1 MNVNISLVLSLLS
14 LLLSFAVG
22 VTGIRR
28 SHRSDDRA
36 DSAQLTTVIVKL
48 ESIGKDV
55 SEMKTDLRGVRDDV
69 KNHGERIIKLEQ
81 QVKVLNHTV
90 FREGSNE

>member
-1 MNVNISLVLSLLS
+1 MNFNYSLVLSLLS

-28 SHRSDDRA
+28 GHRSDDRA

-90 FREGSNE
+90 FREANNE

>member
-1 MNVNISLVLSLLS
+1 MNVSLSLLISVLSLV
-14 LLLSFAVG
+14 LSFAVG

-28 SHRSDDRA
+28 NRRNDDRA

-81 QVKVLNHTV
+81 QIKVLNHTV
-90 FREGSNE
+90 FRETNNE